1 MAVSGIQAPLSA
13 YWYATLVLF
22 EEQQI
27 SEEYLI
33 LFEEGFKDPN
43 SLKNQFTVEIPYK
56 LELFTITHTHMH
68 IHMYTHMA
76 VHTQHEHPQDLMRTR

>member
-1 MAVSGIQAPLSA
+1 MAVSGIQAPLST

-27 SEEYLI
+27 FEEHLI

-56 LELFTITHTHMH
+56 LELFTITHTHA
-68 IHMYTHMA
+68 YTH
-76 VHTQHEHPQDLMRTR
+76 VHTHGCTHPT